1 MLVFI
6 QWLNWKKLSIF
17 SVQNPL
23 GCNSYIDVGNVKN
36 LWQYIDYRILQPFL
50 YYRLDAH
57 TQEDLLIILC
67 LKGRVSRAQALLPN
81 AFGRSTMAFEVW
93 SHLSTSKM
101 FYYCQFDFFIDL
113 SIVYYFMNYTYMI
126 WKYTFWAN
134 LKFLAISFDMK

>member
-1 MLVFI
+1 MGEKRYHFFCA
-6 QWLNWKKLSIF
+6 KPSR
-17 SVQNPL
+17 VQF
-23 GCNSYIDVGNVKN
+23 IDVGNVKFF
-36 LWQYIDYRILQPFL
+36 LWQNIDYRILYTTAF
-50 YYRLDAH
+50 YYRLDA
-57 TQEDLLIILC
+57 QEQVLLIISKFKRPGIYLQY
-67 LKGRVSRAQALLPN
+67 KAQAFMLLPN